1 MIKKI
6 LIPLVFGIVFSY
18 AQEQTK
24 KNVDCLILKDENS
37 IICKYETIRKDFD
50 EPIFIEWINPQG
62 EVSRTREMTVPAGHG
77 SIYDFRYIK
86 DRSLGTWTFK
96 VSSKDE
102 VYTTT
107 FELK

>member
-6 LIPLVFGIVFSY
+6 LFPLILGILFAN
-18 AQEQTK
+18 AQEEQK
-24 KNVDCLILKDENS
+24 KSVDCLILKDENS
-37 IICKYETIRKDFD
+37 IICKYETIRKDVD
-50 EPIFIEWINPQG
+50 EPIFIEWINPEGQ
-62 EVSRTREMTVPAGHG
+62 VSRTREMTVPAGHG

-86 DRSLGTWTFK
+86 NRSLGTWTFK
-96 VSSKDE
+96 VNSKDE

>member
-6 LIPLVFGIVFSY
+6 LFPLLAVISLN
-18 AQEQTK
+18 AQEEPK

-37 IICKYETIRKDFD
+37 IICKYETIRKEVD
-50 EPIFIEWINPQG
+50 EPIFIEWIDPSG
-62 EVSRTREMTVPAGHG
+62 EVSRTRNMTVPAGHG

-86 DRSLGTWTFK
+86 NRSLGTWTFK
-96 VSSKDE
+96 VNSNDE